1 MQFQVHHSQILISKF
16 LNQVTTLTHDVLEEL
31 KSESSGKSDLDSI
44 KSSLI
49 SSQQD
54 QYAQESKEIAGK
66 AADLLDEL
74 ETLKE

>member
-1 MQFQVHHSQILISKF
+1 MISKF

-49 SSQQD
+49 GSHDD
-54 QYAQESKEIAGK
+54 QNAQESKEITSK

-74 ETLKE
+74 ETLKD